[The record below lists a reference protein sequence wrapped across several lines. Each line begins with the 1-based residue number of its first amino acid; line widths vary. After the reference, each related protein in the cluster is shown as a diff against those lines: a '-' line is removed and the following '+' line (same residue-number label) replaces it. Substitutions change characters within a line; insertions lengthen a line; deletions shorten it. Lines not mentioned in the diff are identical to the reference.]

1 MVNIEKFLIEA
12 KKQTY
17 ANETVEKVANTRQN
31 SKDYEYKKDK
41 MVYHDTYFW
50 GTKFI
55 GEEVVYVDNKTY
67 WAMNYYG
74 VTLDETLKEEAM
86 DKALRP
92 ALMNVGKDKDIIP
105 VRGPKEW
112 VNGEY
117 KYSFNVIGDI
127 NYFSGIETIYKN
139 NKKIYELKCNGGL
152 II

>member
-1 MVNIEKFLIEA
+1 
-12 KKQTY
+12 
-17 ANETVEKVANTRQN
+17 
-31 SKDYEYKKDK
+31 
-41 MVYHDTYFW
+41 
-50 GTKFI
+50 
-55 GEEVVYVDNKTY
+55 
-67 WAMNYYG
+67 
-74 VTLDETLKEEAM
+74 M

-152 II
+152 IM